1 MLNIL
6 NALILV
12 WITFGIIAFTLPK
25 PMTEKNLKKTAAGIA
40 ANIAQDYLD
49 NMGILTSVFDVF
61 GHLRDEVTDPKW
73 WEKNFSF
80 EEMMHLG
87 DIHAA
92 MQKVYDNSSS
102 FKDLPLKFRRN
113 KQITKLAVYD
123 DPAMAIFSVLDAK
136 DEKSLKKE
144 LLEDYRSLYKHI
156 KKYEAIDK
164 YKNVSMRSSLLELAN
179 AQAAAS
185 DELEIEKE
193 IEKLPIQSE
202 RPGE

>member
-1 MLNIL
+1 ML

-12 WITFGIIAFTLPK
+12 WISFGIVAFTLPK
-25 PMTEKNLKKTAAGIA
+25 PMTEKKQKKAAAGIA
-40 ANIAQDYLD
+40 ANIVKDYLD
-49 NMGILTSVFDVF
+49 DMGILKSVFDVF

-92 MQKVYDNSSS
+92 MQKVYDDSSS

-144 LLEDYRSLYKHI
+144 LLKDYRSLYKHI
-156 KKYEAIDK
+156 KKYEATDK

-185 DELEIEKE
+185 DEYELEKE